1 MSFKIRFN
9 LGRGDNFQK
18 WKITNN
24 SNKESFYLTPEEFN
38 LELIG
43 CTLRNQ
49 KGTAERIYGGEN
61 KTVCA
66 WVDCEDILVRSP
78 KAIEGDLVKYN
89 PRENP
94 NWMFKGENADKQKFK
109 VLTTCK
115 RNIICE
121 K

>member
-9 LGRGDNFQK
+9 LGRGENFQK

-43 CTLRNQ
+43 C
-49 KGTAERIYGGEN
+49 
-61 KTVCA
+61 TVCA

-121 K
+121 R